1 MYFIGVVLAPF
12 LMEFYQRGNEKA
24 GYRTLKSR
32 ICDLCSVAFEGF
44 LSLQRM
50 QVASGP
56 SIISIIPPL
65 IFMEMASI
73 CKRLVVQHHIN
84 YLQSLWLDC
93 LFQLSSTITKLPP
106 CDISLTWEKSQVEV
120 TQDNGGTVH
129 QFSALQ
135 SNKSSKHPP
144 KHNIISLEGFNISL
158 HFLRSLRRH

>member
-1 MYFIGVVLAPF
+1 MSFIGVVLAPF
-12 LMEFYQRGNEKA
+12 LMECFQREDEKA
-24 GYRTLKSR
+24 RCRALKSR

-73 CKRLVVQHHIN
+73 CKRLVVRHNIN

-93 LFQLSSTITKLPP
+93 LVSIIINDNQIATMWYKFDTGEIIRRSHTRQQRNSSSI
-106 CDISLTWEKSQVEV
+106 
-120 TQDNGGTVH
+120 
-129 QFSALQ
+129 FS
-135 SNKSSKHPP
+135 SSKQQKFEASNETWHY
-144 KHNIISLEGFNISL
+144 LFGGA
-158 HFLRSLRRH
+158 